1 MSTANFHTMQYYC
14 QKEAA
19 VFASIPGMD
28 DLLQAGNDT
37 LTDAETKYPDAA
49 FALMISN
56 NLLCGDRELNEI
68 HQRAYLSILKGECIK
83 NVRRRFDV
91 DMSNYVTKH
100 MWDD

>member
-1 MSTANFHTMQYYC
+1 MSTTNIHTMQYYR

-19 VFASIPGMD
+19 VFASIPGMN
-28 DLLQAGNDT
+28 DLLNAGNGS
-37 LTDAETKYPDAA
+37 LTDADTKYPDAA
-49 FALMISN
+49 FALMTSN

-68 HQRAYLSILKGECIK
+68 YQRAYLSILKGECIE

-91 DMSNYVTKH
+91 DMNNYVTKH